1 MQTNRVLYFF
11 TLLFLFFGSQR
22 IPCAQ
27 EGMPVGWTRGGSAAL
42 NYQITADET
51 VQHGGKASAQIQFV
65 GAAAN
70 GFVSLTQS
78 CAADAY
84 RGKRVRLSAW
94 VKTAAVGDHAQLWFR
109 LDAPTRMPGFD
120 NMSLRPI
127 KGVNDWKLYE
137 LVLDVPDDVMA
148 MVFGVMSFG
157 TGRIWVDDFSLTVV
171 GNEIA
176 VTNQVTPE
184 RMHDKRDNS
193 FLLTAKI
200 PPQPRNLDFESGANP
215 LRKAVAVAPAV
226 YDTLLGDYANA
237 MGRVLTLTKADHKL
251 FIADSFGP
259 KGEALPLSENEYFI
273 RYFDPTFNFHRN
285 AEGQVNEL
293 VVRANTTEIRYKKLD
308 LTAAKTR
315 GEQILAAARQAK
327 GGADKLAAIH
337 DVYFE
342 ATRVIGGTRTEHLNM
357 FLSKQWE
364 FREESTDAQTGALQ
378 IAFSDGQSLHVG
390 NAKETREVLSPI
402 NNHVRRL
409 LWLNFTLQPVAGDT
423 LEVLALDEA
432 RVNDKPV
439 DVLLVSTG
447 NERYILS
454 FDKETHLL
462 RRLTHPPSGLDY
474 VYDNFRAVDR
484 IQIPHQANIVFSGQ
498 KVAATLHRF
507 KLNAGIDPAKLI
519 KP

>member
-11 TLLFLFFGSQR
+11 TMLFLLVGSQR
-22 IPCAQ
+22 ISCAQ
-27 EGMPVGWTRGGSAAL
+27 EGLPAGWTRGGNALL
-42 NYQITADET
+42 NYQITVDEA
-51 VQHGGKASAQIQFV
+51 VKHGGKASAQIQFT
-65 GAAAN
+65 GTAAN
-70 GFVSLTQS
+70 GFVSLTHTCS
-78 CAADAY
+78 AEAY

-94 VKTAAVGDHAQLWFR
+94 VKTAAVGDHVQLWFR

-120 NMSLRPI
+120 NMSNRPI
-127 KGVNDWKLYE
+127 RSVTDWKPYE
-137 LVLDVPDDVMA
+137 LVLDVPDDVVQL
-148 MVFGVMSFG
+148 VFGVMSFG
-157 TGRIWVDDFSLTVV
+157 TGRVWVDDFSLTVV
-171 GNEIA
+171 GNEVA

-184 RMHDKRDNS
+184 RMNDKRDNS

-200 PPQPRNLDFESGANP
+200 PPQPRNLDFEGGANP

-226 YDTLLGDYANA
+226 YDALLGDYANA
-237 MGRVLTLTKADHKL
+237 MGRVLTVTKEANKL

-308 LTAAKTR
+308 LAAAKTR

-327 GGADKLAAIH
+327 GGADKLAAIR
-337 DVYFE
+337 DLYFE
-342 ATRVIGGTRTEHLNM
+342 ATRVIAGTKTEHLNM

-390 NAKETREVLSPI
+390 NAKETREVSSQA
-402 NNHVRRL
+402 NSHVRRL
-409 LWLNFTLQPVAGDT
+409 IWLNFTLQPVAGDT
-423 LEVLALDEA
+423 LDVLALDDA
-432 RVNDKPV
+432 RVQDKPV
-439 DVLLVSTG
+439 EVVMVTTG
-447 NERYILS
+447 NERYLLS

-474 VYDNFRAVDR
+474 VYENFRTVDG
-484 IQIPHQANIVFSGQ
+484 IQFPHQANIIFSGQ